1 MNKKLSWFEVALVVV
16 ILSAYLYAACS
27 DAFNLPNRWFIRD
40 DAYYYYK
47 IAQNIGEGHGS
58 TFDGINLTNGYHPL
72 WMLICIPIFSL
83 ARFDLILPLRVLVVV
98 TGLIQVATAI
108 LLYRFLSKVISPP
121 AGMLAAIYWATDSY
135 ILVFLY
141 KTGVESTISLF
152 FIVLLLY
159 LLYKFEKTWRIARP
173 EFTQIALLGLV
184 AVAVTFSRLDLI
196 FFALLVGIS
205 IVFRESPLRYLLP
218 LDILALILST
228 VLAFI
233 TRLGI
238 SAYYDSSTSALIMI
252 VASLLVKIPVLYFFG
267 LYERP
272 SNWKP
277 LPVLRKLLLAV
288 VAGSIVLSGLMLL
301 GGFFHIFP
309 VISRIVLLRDMAYTF
324 GLILLI
330 RVAAYGF
337 RLRREPSPVVTPV
350 DLFKTHWKDWLKEG
364 AIYYGILGGA
374 LSIYMVFNKLVF
386 GISSPISGLVKRW
399 WGTFAVNVY
408 GGSAKSILSFF
419 ALDPYS
425 DFDAWQPYTT
435 TLRNWANEIWFKESK
450 KYGNPSW
457 QKDFLLVLAISFLVI
472 CIVLLISRIKTTH
485 VVIKAGLIP
494 LFVGSWI
501 QILSY
506 NITGYAAPK
515 EWYWLTEPVLLT
527 VISVLLINVV
537 YELLMK
543 RWAFTRFLM
552 WGVVA
557 GFAFINV
564 SSYWQDTVALN
575 PYGHTPPNA
584 PYMDLVP
591 FLEAH
596 TKPGDIIGTTGGGN
610 LGYLIHN
617 RTIVN
622 MDGLVNSNGYFQAL
636 QKGNSADYLYKSGV
650 RYIFANPDLLN
661 SIPYRGQYTNR
672 LVPLIS
678 WGGKDLMR
686 LMP

>member
-1 MNKKLSWFEVALVVV
+1 
-16 ILSAYLYAACS
+16 
-27 DAFNLPNRWFIRD
+27 
-40 DAYYYYK
+40 
-47 IAQNIGEGHGS
+47 
-58 TFDGINLTNGYHPL
+58 
-72 WMLICIPIFSL
+72 
-83 ARFDLILPLRVLVVV
+83 
-98 TGLIQVATAI
+98 
-108 LLYRFLSKVISPP
+108 
-121 AGMLAAIYWATDSY
+121 
-135 ILVFLY
+135 
-141 KTGVESTISLF
+141 
-152 FIVLLLY
+152 
-159 LLYKFEKTWRIARP
+159 
-173 EFTQIALLGLV
+173 
-184 AVAVTFSRLDLI
+184 
-196 FFALLVGIS
+196 
-205 IVFRESPLRYLLP
+205 
-218 LDILALILST
+218 
-228 VLAFI
+228 
-233 TRLGI
+233 
-238 SAYYDSSTSALIMI
+238 
-252 VASLLVKIPVLYFFG
+252 
-267 LYERP
+267 
-272 SNWKP
+272 
-277 LPVLRKLLLAV
+277 V

-301 GGFFHIFP
+301 GGFLHIIP
-309 VISRIVLLRDMAYTF
+309 VISRVVLLRDAAYTL
-324 GLILLI
+324 GLLLLI
-330 RVAAYGF
+330 RGAAYGF
-337 RLRREPSPVVTPV
+337 RLRREPSPLVTPV
-350 DLFKTHWKDWLKEG
+350 DLFKIRWKDWLKDG

-386 GISSPISGLVKRW
+386 GTSSPISGLVKRW

-435 TLRNWANEIWFKESK
+435 TLRNWANDILFKEST
-450 KYGNPSW
+450 KYGNPTW
-457 QKDFLLVLAISFLVI
+457 QKDFLWVLALSFLAICLVLF
-472 CIVLLISRIKTTH
+472 ISRIKTAH
-485 VVIKAGLIP
+485 VVLQAGLIP

-527 VISVLLINVV
+527 VITVLLINGIH
-537 YELLMK
+537 ELLMK

-552 WGVVA
+552 WGLVA

-564 SSYWQDTVALN
+564 SSYWQDTIALN

-636 QKGNSADYLYKSGV
+636 QNGTSADYLYKSGV

-672 LVPLIS
+672 LDPLIS